1 MKSRS
6 GTGFQRNSAAD
17 NNKFIGNSTILLFE
31 KTDESTLIESC
42 PYHTIKTEEEED
54 DDDEEE
60 DDDDDEGEELS
71 ATEIRSLISSRKS
84 RPLIMV
90 GEIGRI
96 MDSQNRE
103 NVADKNGGLK
113 KFTDSDGGDVVGKV
127 DKKNAA
133 LIDGDLD
140 NETKRNK
147 INGNENSNEK
157 GENDIEVEK
166 DEEEEEEEISIDE
179 VFITLA
185 NGKSF
190 LTKDEAKSWDYVQ
203 LLIQVIRCCFILLF
217 ATFFIVEVQQ
227 TNEHFSL
234 TAMNSIRFVY
244 CDFRMNYTSIMSGR

>member
-1 MKSRS
+1 M
-6 GTGFQRNSAAD
+6 
-17 NNKFIGNSTILLFE
+17 FE

-42 PYHTIKTEEEED
+42 PYRTIITDEEED
-54 DDDEEE
+54 DDDDDGDDD

-71 ATEIRSLISSRKS
+71 ATEIRALISSRKS

-103 NVADKNGGLK
+103 NVAEKNGGLK
-113 KFTDSDGGDVVGKV
+113 KFTDSDGGDVVGKME
-127 DKKNAA
+127 KKNVA

-140 NETKRNK
+140 NEMERNK
-147 INGNENSNEK
+147 INDNENSSEK
-157 GENDIEVEK
+157 SENDIEVEK
-166 DEEEEEEEISIDE
+166 DEEEEEEEVEVEEEEEEDEEVEEEISIDE

-203 LLIQVIRCCFILLF
+203 LLIQVIRCCFIFLFVTLLK
-217 ATFFIVEVQQ
+217 VQQ
-227 TNEHFSL
+227 TSEHFSL
-234 TAMNSIRFVY
+234 LL
-244 CDFRMNYTSIMSGR
+244 